1 MNAPI
6 RPMTV
11 EAYVAW
17 ALQQPRGRFELL
29 RGEIVPMNSE
39 QVGHVRL
46 KVRMVTAL
54 EDAIAATGLACH
66 ALGDGVVVRIDDHTA
81 FEPDALVYC
90 GDMLPDETIVIPEP
104 VIVVEVLSPST
115 ASIDAGAKFA
125 GYFKV
130 PSIRH
135 YLIVDGPGKELT
147 HHRRANDGT
156 IRSQSFTSGAVCLD
170 PPGFELG
177 IAAIFAGRIAKPS

>member
-1 MNAPI
+1 
-6 RPMTV
+6 MTV
-11 EAYVAW
+11 EAFIDW
-17 ALQQPRGRFELL
+17 SLRQPSGRHELL
-29 RGEIVPMNSE
+29 RGEIVPMNAE
-39 QVGHVRL
+39 QTGHIRTKHRL
-46 KVRMVTAL
+46 ARAL
-54 EDAIAATGLACH
+54 EDAIDQAGLKCHPLSDGAT
-66 ALGDGVVVRIDDHTA
+66 VRIDAHTA

-90 GDMLPDETIVIPEP
+90 GDLLPYETIIVPEP

-135 YLIVDGPGKELT
+135 YLLVDGPGKELT
-147 HHRRANDGT
+147 HHRRADDGT
-156 IRSQSFTSGAVCLD
+156 IRSQSLASGAVCLD

-177 IAAIFAGRIAKPS
+177 VAAIFADRIARPS